1 MRSQRRNWCCRAARK
16 PTIRAECSKDQR
28 SNSRNADPS
37 DFRCEF
43 SNGCYLHIAPDIK
56 RGAGTN
62 DFHRCQ
68 MSMSQPGNYL
78 SELISAESGD
88 FEQRC
93 GPHASANTH
102 GGHHVFYAT
111 TLPLKQSVPDLSR
124 TCHAVGVANRYGTA
138 VHVVDFGIDPKMVAA
153 IENLAGEG
161 FVKLPKA
168 NVVMRRPAVFSS
180 FGMA

>member
-1 MRSQRRNWCCRAARK
+1 MSPNFPLHALAAWKMLRQRRNWCYRAARK

-78 SELISAESGD
+78 SELISVGSGD

-93 GPHASANTH
+93 GPHASADTH
-102 GGHHVFYAT
+102 GGHQVFYAT
-111 TLPLKQSVPDLSR
+111 TPPLKQNVPDLSR
-124 TCHAVGVANRYGTA
+124 T
-138 VHVVDFGIDPKMVAA
+138 F
-153 IENLAGEG
+153 EG
-161 FVKLPKA
+161 SP
-168 NVVMRRPAVFSS
+168 NGGSS
-180 FGMA
+180 G